1 MGLLQVDDGVLG
13 QTQVAQICCDGHV
26 ADHGTSDEHD
36 LAAVL
41 VGRVDDLLYAV
52 HVAGEAGHDD
62 LARGLC
68 ERLVERRTD
77 GGLRLD
83 EARDLG
89 VGGVHHQEVHALF
102 AELAEFHQ
110 IGDAV
115 VERQL
120 VELDVAG
127 VDEGA
132 GGGLHEHGER
142 VRNGVRDVH
151 EFQVERAD
159 LELVAS
165 LDLDERRVDAVFL
178 ALGLNEG
185 EGELGTDQRNV
196 RAELEQVR
204 HATDVVFVAV
214 GEHERLDLV
223 ETVLDVV
230 EVRQDEVHAR
240 LFLFREE
247 HAAVDEQDMPV
258 VFDHVHVAADLTQ
271 TAERHD
277 THGALAVLRRGDQ
290 HLVLLGRGGLRRGM
304 RRATVRTVA
313 AT

>member
-1 MGLLQVDDGVLG
+1 M
-13 QTQVAQICCDGHV
+13 
-26 ADHGTSDEHD
+26 
-36 LAAVL
+36 
-41 VGRVDDLLYAV
+41 
-52 HVAGEAGHDD
+52 
-62 LARGLC
+62 
-68 ERLVERRTD
+68 
-77 GGLRLD
+77 
-83 EARDLG
+83 
-89 VGGVHHQEVHALF
+89 
-102 AELAEFHQ
+102 
-110 IGDAV
+110 
-115 VERQL
+115 
-120 VELDVAG
+120 
-127 VDEGA
+127 
-132 GGGLHEHGER
+132 
-142 VRNGVRDVH
+142 RDVH

-240 LFLFREE
+240 LLLFREE

-277 THGALAVLRRGDQ
+277 AHGALAVLRRGDQ
-290 HLVLLGRGGLRRGM
+290 HFVLLRRGGLRRGM
-304 RRATVRTVA
+304 RRATVRAVA
-313 AT
+313 ATGSTGAAVARATVATAAGGGLGLLDGGLLGLRGLGGLGCLDCGFSALGSLAAALVCCCLCGFFCSHFLVGFLLLIVSAYAETRNLGACRRSCATGQSHHAIRFTAVPRRACPFPHARAPLRPGRRSADAFPWNRGLRAP

>member
-1 MGLLQVDDGVLG
+1 M
-13 QTQVAQICCDGHV
+13 
-26 ADHGTSDEHD
+26 SP
-36 LAAVL
+36 
-41 VGRVDDLLYAV
+41 
-52 HVAGEAGHDD
+52 
-62 LARGLC
+62 
-68 ERLVERRTD
+68 
-77 GGLRLD
+77 
-83 EARDLG
+83 
-89 VGGVHHQEVHALF
+89 
-102 AELAEFHQ
+102 
-110 IGDAV
+110 
-115 VERQL
+115 
-120 VELDVAG
+120 
-127 VDEGA
+127 
-132 GGGLHEHGER
+132 

-185 EGELGTDQRNV
+185 EGELGADQRNV

-223 ETVLDVV
+223 ETVFDVV

-247 HAAVDEQDMPV
+247 HAAVDEQDMSV
-258 VFDHVHVAADLTQ
+258 VFDHVHVAADLAQ

-290 HLVLLGRGGLRRGM
+290 HLVLLGRGGLRSGM
-304 RRATVRTVA
+304 
-313 AT
+313 

>member
-1 MGLLQVDDGVLG
+1 M
-13 QTQVAQICCDGHV
+13 
-26 ADHGTSDEHD
+26 
-36 LAAVL
+36 
-41 VGRVDDLLYAV
+41 
-52 HVAGEAGHDD
+52 
-62 LARGLC
+62 
-68 ERLVERRTD
+68 
-77 GGLRLD
+77 
-83 EARDLG
+83 
-89 VGGVHHQEVHALF
+89 
-102 AELAEFHQ
+102 
-110 IGDAV
+110 
-115 VERQL
+115 
-120 VELDVAG
+120 
-127 VDEGA
+127 
-132 GGGLHEHGER
+132 
-142 VRNGVRDVH
+142 RDVH

-247 HAAVDEQDMPV
+247 HAAVDEQDMSV
-258 VFDHVHVAADLTQ
+258 VFDHVHVAADLAQ

-290 HLVLLGRGGLRRGM
+290 HLVLLGRGGLRSGM
-304 RRATVRTVA
+304 
-313 AT
+313 

>member
-1 MGLLQVDDGVLG
+1 M
-13 QTQVAQICCDGHV
+13 
-26 ADHGTSDEHD
+26 
-36 LAAVL
+36 
-41 VGRVDDLLYAV
+41 
-52 HVAGEAGHDD
+52 
-62 LARGLC
+62 
-68 ERLVERRTD
+68 
-77 GGLRLD
+77 
-83 EARDLG
+83 
-89 VGGVHHQEVHALF
+89 
-102 AELAEFHQ
+102 
-110 IGDAV
+110 

-127 VDEGA
+127 VDERA

-230 EVRQDEVHAR
+230 EVR
-240 LFLFREE
+240 
-247 HAAVDEQDMPV
+247 
-258 VFDHVHVAADLTQ
+258 
-271 TAERHD
+271 
-277 THGALAVLRRGDQ
+277 
-290 HLVLLGRGGLRRGM
+290 
-304 RRATVRTVA
+304 
-313 AT
+313 